1 MAPDKKSPP
10 SGTGAQVAASDPVGQ
25 FRNPAL
31 TVDGVVLCRQAEGVL
46 GDHFSVLLI
55 ERGRGPFKGRYALPG
70 GFVDYG
76 EDIENA
82 INREME
88 EETGLTGLPFRQF
101 RTFGR
106 PDRDPRGHTVSVVY
120 VAVLIGEPP
129 EVAGGDD
136 AASAGWFPVKR
147 LPDLAFDHAHILGK
161 VLETLKRS

>member
-1 MAPDKKSPP
+1 MAPAKTRPQQ
-10 SGTGAQVAASDPVGQ
+10 GTEPRIGTSEVVDQ
-25 FRNPAL
+25 FHNPAL

-55 ERGRGPFKGRYALPG
+55 ERGRDPFKGRHALPG

-76 EDIENA
+76 EDIEDA
-82 INREME
+82 IHREME
-88 EETGLTGLPFRQF
+88 EETGLKGLPFRQF

-129 EVAGGDD
+129 EVTGGDD
-136 AASAGWFPVKR
+136 AASADWFPVKR

-161 VLETLKRS
+161 VLETLKRT